1 MAFFRFVRQLRT
13 PLTTRLRLLPYRF
26 SVLLTE
32 LGQACAADPTTL
44 LSTTR
49 VTEPPARQRFSRELW
64 MVLCAL
70 LFVCSIYLLT
80 SGIPK
85 LFYQVDG
92 QYAEAA
98 REMIAR
104 GDWLVPTQDGIPRL
118 QKPPFLYWLEILSLR
133 TFGVNE
139 FAARLPVTLAT
150 LGWFSATALIV
161 FRITR
166 RTESQRPR
174 LGGRSRPRSG
184 RFQPTFG
191 VVWNSFFGS
200 IPPSP

>member
-1 MAFFRFVRQLRT
+1 
-13 PLTTRLRLLPYRF
+13 
-26 SVLLTE
+26 
-32 LGQACAADPTTL
+32 
-44 LSTTR
+44 
-49 VTEPPARQRFSRELW
+49 

-118 QKPPFLYWLEILSLR
+118 QKPPLLYWLEMLSLR

-139 FAARLPVTLAT
+139 FAARLPVTLQPLAGS
-150 LGWFSATALIV
+150 LP
-161 FRITR
+161 
-166 RTESQRPR
+166 RP
-174 LGGRSRPRSG
+174 
-184 RFQPTFG
+184 
-191 VVWNSFFGS
+191 
-200 IPPSP
+200 